1 MKHLIVFWEGL
12 CTARFYAQDL
22 IVRNL
27 SLRSSILRLVI
38 FMMTC
43 TILYGCSKDDETFV
57 ELPVNPL
64 TNFTYPIAEWQKAKV
79 VLVHEPGNELSQA
92 YGRNKAFDVT
102 KMREEWVSLTNVLK
116 QNGVQVFEVTD
127 VLMKLP
133 INQIRDVAQKMS
145 YGRLDNL
152 NKEQLIRYIIET
164 PPMKALYYTRD
175 QSIITPRGAIIGKM
189 NLSHRQF
196 EPDLI
201 ELCYHYL
208 GGEIFYRLHEEGARL
223 EGGDYFPFGTLSIIG
238 EGQRTN
244 RKAIE
249 ELLTADAFGHDTVV
263 VVKDAL
269 RNTYQMHLDTYFNI
283 LDHNLVI
290 LSQERLNAKNGDKHY
305 LSADIF
311 ARSPESKEYQLY
323 KGNVNFVEFLKD
335 RNVHII
341 PVIGSDL
348 DKLATNFLCLS
359 PRHVIGREGLSES
372 FKKNMEDNSVKVDY
386 LKLDELA
393 EGDGLVHCMTQV
405 IGRN

>member
-1 MKHLIVFWEGL
+1 MKNNSFLISLSRFVTFLIV
-12 CTARFYAQDL
+12 CTFIY
-22 IVRNL
+22 
-27 SLRSSILRLVI
+27 S
-38 FMMTC
+38 
-43 TILYGCSKDDETFV
+43 CSKDDETFV
-57 ELPVNPL
+57 EPPLNPI
-64 TNFTYPIAEWQKAKV
+64 TNFTCPVAEWQKAKV
-79 VLVHEPGNELSQA
+79 VLVHKPGNELSQA
-92 YGRNKAFDVT
+92 HGRNKTFDVK
-102 KMREEWVSLTNVLK
+102 KMREEWQLLTDVLK
-116 QNGVQVFEVTD
+116 KNGVQVFEVTD

-145 YGRLDNL
+145 YGRLENL
-152 NKEQLIRYIIET
+152 NKEQLVRHLIET

-189 NLSHRQF
+189 SLSHRQF

-208 GGEIFYRLHEEGARL
+208 GGSIFYRLNGEGAHL
-223 EGGDYFPFGTLSIIG
+223 EGGDYMPFGTLSIIG

-249 ELLTADAFGHDTVV
+249 ELLAVDAFGHDTVV

-283 LDHNLVI
+283 LDYNLVV
-290 LSQERLNAKNGDKHY
+290 LSQERLNAEIGNKHY

-311 ARSPESKEYQLY
+311 ARSTESSEYQLC
-323 KGNVNFVEFLKD
+323 KANVCFVDFLKAK
-335 RNVHII
+335 NVQII
-341 PVIGSDL
+341 PVDGADL
-348 DKLATNFLCLS
+348 DKLATNFLCLA
-359 PRHVIGREGLSES
+359 PRHIIGREGLSEN
-372 FKKNMEDNSVKVDY
+372 FKRNMEDYGVKVEY

-405 IGRN
+405 LSRN

>member
-1 MKHLIVFWEGL
+1 MKQSLP
-12 CTARFYAQDL
+12 RF
-22 IVRNL
+22 I
-27 SLRSSILRLVI
+27 ILLL
-38 FMMTC
+38 TC
-43 TILYGCSKDDETFV
+43 TIMYSCSKDDEYFV
-57 ELPVNPL
+57 ELPVNPYA
-64 TNFTYPIAEWQKAKV
+64 NFTYPTAEWATAKV
-79 VLVHEPGNELSQA
+79 VLVHEPGDELSHAQ
-92 YGRNKAFDVT
+92 GRNKPFDAK
-102 KMREEWVSLTNVLK
+102 KMREEWQLLTGVLK

-133 INQIRDVAQKMS
+133 INKIRDVAEKMS
-145 YGRLDNL
+145 YGRLENL
-152 NKEQLIRYIIET
+152 NKEQLIRHIIET

-189 NLSHRQF
+189 NLSHRKF

-208 GGEIFYRLHEEGARL
+208 GGNIFYRLNGEGAHL
-223 EGGDYFPFGTLSIIG
+223 EGGDYFPFGTISIIG

-249 ELLTADAFGHDTVV
+249 ELLAVDAFGHDTVV

-269 RNTYQMHLDTYFNI
+269 RDTYQMHLDTYFNI
-283 LDHNLVI
+283 LDHNLVM
-290 LSQERLNAKNGDKHY
+290 LTQERLSTEVFDKHY

-311 ARSPESKEYQLY
+311 ARSPGAREYQLY
-323 KGNVNFVEFLKD
+323 KPNVSFVEFLKA
-335 RNVHII
+335 RNIQII
-341 PVIGSDL
+341 PVDKTDL

-359 PRHVIGREGLSES
+359 SRYIIGREGLSEY
-372 FKKNMEDNSVKVDY
+372 FIKNMEDYGVEVEY

-405 IGRN
+405 IGRK